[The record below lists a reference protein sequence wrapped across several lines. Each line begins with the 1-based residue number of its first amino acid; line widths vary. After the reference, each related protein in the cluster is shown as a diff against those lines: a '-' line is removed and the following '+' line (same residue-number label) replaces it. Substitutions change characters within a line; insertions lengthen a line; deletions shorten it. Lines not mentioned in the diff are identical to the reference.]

1 MIFNKVIY
9 GNITILNFLLS
20 LIIFIASVVI
30 AKISILYFRRSFKD
44 KVSKSHIEIIVKII
58 WYGIIGVALI
68 FVLSI
73 LGVNP
78 AGLLAAGGIAG
89 IVIGFASQSI
99 VSNLISG
106 VFLIIERPINI
117 GDQVAIGESSGF
129 VEDISIIST
138 TIRKY
143 DGLYVRIPNEKVFT
157 TSITNYVAHVVRR
170 VEYVVGI
177 RYSDDAD
184 KAIRIIKSVIDL
196 NPLTLRNPEPQA
208 YVDNLGDNAVNI
220 FVRFWVPASEWYPV
234 KMELLWKLKITLE
247 KEGIEVAFP
256 QRVLWF
262 ANELKSQKTNSI
274 GNFDGT
280 FK

>member
-9 GNITILNFLLS
+9 GNITILNLLLS
-20 LIIFIASVVI
+20 LIIFIASIII

-58 WYGIIGVALI
+58 WYSIVGVALI
-68 FVLSI
+68 FILS
-73 LGVNP
+73 LVGVNP

-106 VFLIIERPINI
+106 IFLIIERPINI

-170 VEYVVGI
+170 VEYIVGI
-177 RYSDDAD
+177 RYSDDAE
-184 KAIRIIKSVIDL
+184 KAIRIIKNVIDL
-196 NPLTLRNPEPQA
+196 NSVTLKDPEPQA
-208 YVDNLGDNAVNI
+208 FVDNLGDNAVNI

-247 KEGIEVAFP
+247 KEGIEIAFP

-262 ANELKSQKTNSI
+262 ANELKSQKINNI
-274 GNFDGT
+274 EG
-280 FK
+280 KEKM

>member
-20 LIIFIASVVI
+20 LIIFLASVVI

-58 WYGIIGVALI
+58 WYSIVGVALI
-68 FVLSI
+68 FILSL

-170 VEYVVGI
+170 LEYIIGI

-184 KAIRIIKSVIDL
+184 KAIRIIKNVLDL
-196 NPLTLRNPEPQA
+196 IPLTLKKPEPQA
-208 YVDNLGDNAVNI
+208 FVDNLGDNAVNI
-220 FVRFWVPASEWYPV
+220 FVRFWVPATEWYPV
-234 KMELLWKLKITLE
+234 KMELLWKLKIALE

-262 ANELKSQKTNSI
+262 ANELKSQKTDNI
-274 GNFDGT
+274 GNHDGPSN
-280 FK
+280 

>member
-1 MIFNKVIY
+1 
-9 GNITILNFLLS
+9 
-20 LIIFIASVVI
+20 
-30 AKISILYFRRSFKD
+30 
-44 KVSKSHIEIIVKII
+44 
-58 WYGIIGVALI
+58 VALI
-68 FVLSI
+68 FILSL

-170 VEYVVGI
+170 LEYVIGI

-184 KAIRIIKSVIDL
+184 KAIRIIKNVLDL
-196 NPLTLRNPEPQA
+196 IPLTLKKPEPQA
-208 YVDNLGDNAVNI
+208 FVDNLGDNAVNI
-220 FVRFWVPASEWYPV
+220 FVRFWVPATEWYPV
-234 KMELLWKLKITLE
+234 KMELLWKLKIALE

-262 ANELKSQKTNSI
+262 ANELKSQKTNNI
-274 GNFDGT
+274 ENLDGT
-280 FK
+280 SK

>member
-1 MIFNKVIY
+1 M
-9 GNITILNFLLS
+9 
-20 LIIFIASVVI
+20 
-30 AKISILYFRRSFKD
+30 
-44 KVSKSHIEIIVKII
+44 
-58 WYGIIGVALI
+58 ALI
-68 FVLSI
+68 FILSL

-99 VSNLISG
+99 VSNLISS

-117 GDQVAIGESSGF
+117 GDQVAIGESTGF

-143 DGLYVRIPNEKVFT
+143 DGLYVRVPNEKVFT

-184 KAIRIIKSVIDL
+184 KAIRIIKNVIDL
-196 NPLTLRNPEPQA
+196 N
-208 YVDNLGDNAVNI
+208 
-220 FVRFWVPASEWYPV
+220 S
-234 KMELLWKLKITLE
+234 
-247 KEGIEVAFP
+247 
-256 QRVLWF
+256 
-262 ANELKSQKTNSI
+262 
-274 GNFDGT
+274 
-280 FK
+280 